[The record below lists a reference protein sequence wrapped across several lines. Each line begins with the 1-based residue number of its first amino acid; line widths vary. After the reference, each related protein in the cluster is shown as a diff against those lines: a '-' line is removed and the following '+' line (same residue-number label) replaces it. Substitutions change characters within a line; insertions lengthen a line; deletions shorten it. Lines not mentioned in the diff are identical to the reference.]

1 MAINEEVY
9 FEGKPH
15 IGDLIIGL
23 LLSVFVITI
32 PITIGAVVR
41 ALWVRYRIT
50 NRRITVTGG
59 WFGRDRSDVVYSE
72 ITKVVI
78 VPRGLGSWGDMV
90 LTLKDGSRLE
100 LRSVPNFRDVYDYV
114 ESKLSLKAK
123 DASGALGA
131 SGKVVT

>member
-1 MAINEEVY
+1 MAVNEEVY

-32 PITIGAVVR
+32 PLTIGSIVR
-41 ALWVRYRIT
+41 ALWIRYRIT

-59 WFGRDRSDVVYSE
+59 WLGRSRTDVAYSE
-72 ITKVVI
+72 IAKVVI

-100 LRSVPNFRDVYDYV
+100 LRSIPNFRAVYDYI
-114 ESKLSLKAK
+114 ESKLSIKAK
-123 DASGALGA
+123 EASGALGGSRKA
-131 SGKVVT
+131 TA

>member
-9 FEGKPH
+9 YEGAPH
-15 IGDLIIGL
+15 IGDLIISL
-23 LLSVFVITI
+23 LVSIFVITI
-32 PITIGAVVR
+32 PFGIAAIAR

-59 WFGRDRSDVVYSE
+59 WRGQTRTDVVYAE
-72 ITKVVI
+72 IAKIVT

-100 LRSVPNFRDVYDYV
+100 LKSLPKFRETYEYI
-114 ESKLSLKAK
+114 ESKLSLKAQ
-123 DASGALGA
+123 DSSGAIGSKA
-131 SGKVVT
+131 

>member
-23 LLSVFVITI
+23 LVGVFVITI

-59 WFGRDRSDVVYSE
+59 WLGRDRSDIVYSE
-72 ITKVVI
+72 IAKVVI

-100 LRSVPNFRDVYDYV
+100 LRSVPNFRAVYDYV

-123 DASGALGA
+123 DASGALGT

>member
-9 FEGKPH
+9 YEGAPH
-15 IGDLIIGL
+15 IGDLIISL
-23 LLSVFVITI
+23 LMSIFVITI
-32 PITIGAVVR
+32 PFGVAAIAR

-59 WFGRDRSDVVYSE
+59 WRGQTRTDIVYAE
-72 ITKVVI
+72 IAKIVT

-100 LRSVPNFRDVYDYV
+100 LKSLPKFRETYEYI
-114 ESKLSLKAK
+114 ESKLSLKAQ
-123 DASGALGA
+123 DISGAIG
-131 SGKVVT
+131 GKA

>member
-9 FEGKPH
+9 YEGAPH
-15 IGDLIIGL
+15 IGDLIISL
-23 LLSVFVITI
+23 LMSIFVITI
-32 PITIGAVVR
+32 PFGIAAIAR

-59 WFGRDRSDVVYSE
+59 FRGQTRTDVVYAE
-72 ITKVVI
+72 ISKIVT

-100 LRSVPNFRDVYDYV
+100 LKSIPNFRKTYEYI
-114 ESKLSLKAK
+114 ESRLSLKAQ
-123 DASGALGA
+123 DRSGAIGSKA
-131 SGKVVT
+131 

>member
-9 FEGKPH
+9 YEGAPH
-15 IGDLIIGL
+15 IGDLIISL
-23 LLSVFVITI
+23 LMSIFVITI
-32 PITIGAVVR
+32 PFGVAAIAR

-59 WFGRDRSDVVYSE
+59 WRGQTRTDVVYAE
-72 ITKVVI
+72 ISKIVT

-100 LRSVPNFRDVYDYV
+100 LKSLPNFRETYEYI
-114 ESKLSLKAK
+114 ESKLSLKAQ
-123 DASGALGA
+123 DRSGAIGSKA
-131 SGKVVT
+131 